1 MLNSVRRICK
11 TLNQARL
18 YIPERCVHC
27 AYVCVILSPSC
38 TLDIRCVSFCLSS
51 CAVCVRCVQRCVS
64 CHHRVWCA
72 YVVCNVVCRCVIIGC
87 GVRMLYV
94 ALSPL
99 CVLYIRCVSFCRHR
113 VCCAYVVCHSVSVLS
128 SLSARLLWVV
138 HLRRIHVSGTSE
150 VIRCLSLFTFIQR
163 WQVILRDFAV
173 KICCGKTEHFILW
186 NDLHGARQLNLPH
199 TI

>member
-38 TLDIRCVSFCLSS
+38 TLDICCVSFCLSS
-51 CAVCVRCVQRCVS
+51 CAVCVRCVQRCVSCHHRVWCAYVVCNIVS

-113 VCCAYVVCHSVSVLS
+113 VCCVHTLCVILLASCLRCLHVYCGLCTYVGYTFLVPLRSYVVYRYLLLS
-128 SLSARLLWVV
+128 K
-138 HLRRIHVSGTSE
+138 G
-150 VIRCLSLFTFIQR
+150 
-163 WQVILRDFAV
+163 
-173 KICCGKTEHFILW
+173 GK
-186 NDLHGARQLNLPH
+186 
-199 TI
+199 